1 MCFRVPE
8 SNRIPS
14 KWSIQFAI
22 LYGNQFWFLF
32 WLHLEMWLFNSLAI
46 HVGSSSQR
54 NMMWPFKVD
63 CRKFSVLF
71 FSKLLVFSILCLP
84 FLSFILLKW
93 IHVAN
98 RFCKDINKTFA
109 FKFALLPPV
118 IVTDLLATNCCCEKT
133 LQTYLNVAH
142 SRRIGW

>member
-46 HVGSSSQR
+46 LVGPSSQR

-71 FSKLLVFSILCLP
+71 FSKLLVFTISQFHFIKMNPCCESILQGY
-84 FLSFILLKW
+84 KQ
-93 IHVAN
+93 
-98 RFCKDINKTFA
+98 DICIQVRA
-109 FKFALLPPV
+109 FTTS